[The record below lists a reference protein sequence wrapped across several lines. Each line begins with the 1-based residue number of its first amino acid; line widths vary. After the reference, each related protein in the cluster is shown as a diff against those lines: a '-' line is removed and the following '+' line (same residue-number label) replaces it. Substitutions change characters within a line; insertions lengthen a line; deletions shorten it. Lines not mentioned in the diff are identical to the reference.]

1 MLSRRSASARFSGT
15 CRSSA
20 ARELLGY
27 SRAEPQ
33 PPAVRLGRTTG
44 MTVSGRRSPSV
55 TGCITDQEL
64 LVSQDIQQS
73 VLVSR
78 AEEAAVTEQVV
89 RQSVALQVKYEQE
102 NRIALAAKEYK
113 AALDTLEA
121 RNAESVHQITTAAAK
136 REFALEEALRAALAE
151 RDEARAAAAE
161 AAAAHKR
168 EFAAALEEVRR
179 FSAEAVRRE
188 HAASAADHQQ
198 ARVTAPIQLRVL
210 TAELRG
216 AERHERLS
224 MMQASAAV
232 GESAEQS
239 TEVTTL
245 RRERRKSVAEA
256 EELQEQLRQLTIDS
270 QEARRSFIAARKC
283 ASTMLRRQN
292 ARHERE
298 AEQRHADAVARLRKN
313 SEVALRAEQE
323 ASAARMEVATS
334 QGSEAMARAHDEEA
348 RRLQAKDEE
357 RARVESE
364 LQAELLAEKQRASA
378 AIMQQQSRLARQAAA
393 EATKADAL
401 VSGVRLELQ
410 LREEQLEAQSAE
422 FAWLQHEVT
431 RAARQADE
439 ASRVTAQ
446 VLLEAAA
453 AEAHLETEL
462 HDAREEGDAQRG
474 RGDTLQVR
482 LDGTA
487 ADLAETRAA
496 VAAAAVAAETAAAAA
511 AAVES
516 ARKQAAS
523 ELEKLHKAHEALQ
536 TRSEQRLGAAAVAQE
551 KEVAARRSAEEAVKA
566 AEAEGSQLR
575 SKLEAAESQQGETG
589 QQLGKT
595 EEALEAAT
603 KQASEREQVIVV
615 LQAEVRLCEAEAE
628 RDRGEAQL
636 GQEEGSRE
644 GEAAAQVMG
653 ESLRDAEE
661 AWGGLLETHEE
672 VRERLEGELEAGNAG
687 WAEGAAVAAAKEAA
701 GIEAA
706 HSAGAAALAQREAQL
721 EKERVGEAAR
731 RDKATAAAASTAAA
745 ALRSAEYAHSLETKK
760 LLEEA
765 EARDIDLARLRDE
778 VERLT
783 EELARETAE
792 HAAAAAR
799 RDELDAELGR
809 EQLLS
814 AGQTTRADE
823 AEAVAEAALAEKTAE
838 AAARVAVAEAGV
850 AELEARLLR
859 REAEWRE
866 ACERRDEEHEALQ
879 QSRDELQARF
889 DWLATR
895 WRAREPRPIDVEV
908 VGALKAE
915 LERQLRVTDHAVRQ
929 SRAFEEKLGQLDSSY
944 VMFGKEGTRVRVER
958 GPTPGDRSGGRSPVP
973 AHAGGGRGAAWAAGE
988 SAFAGDQNGGPRP
1001 LDSRASSR
1009 APSPS
1014 MRRPRPTELEVPTEP
1029 PTPLRQPSPSP
1040 RRPQTSRPQS
1050 ANPTIG
1056 AGLRPF
1062 PPPQTMPMQ
1071 GPPGSLT
1078 ARKARPATAPHR
1090 AAPPRARAAS
1100 ARGGRRRPSAEE
1112 MLIDAALNPRART
1125 SASPREMGEHGE
1137 SMAVSM
1143 AVSMGASMGAHPD
1156 TGISPWAGASPSA
1169 STQPSCTRAV
1179 PEFHLH
1185 GR

>member
-1 MLSRRSASARFSGT
+1 M
-15 CRSSA
+15 
-20 ARELLGY
+20 
-27 SRAEPQ
+27 P
-33 PPAVRLGRTTG
+33 
-44 MTVSGRRSPSV
+44 VSGRRSPSV
-55 TGCITDQEL
+55 SGCITDMSL
-64 LVSQDIQQS
+64 LVSQDIQHS

-102 NRIALAAKEYK
+102 NRIALADKEYK
-113 AALDTLEA
+113 AALDALEA
-121 RNAESVHQITTAAAK
+121 RNAESVRQITAANK
-136 REFALEEALRAALAE
+136 ERERALEKALREALAE

-168 EFAAALEEVRR
+168 EFAAALEEVRG
-179 FSAEAVRRE
+179 FAAEAVRRE
-188 HAASAADHQQ
+188 HAASAADHEQ
-198 ARVTAPIQLRVL
+198 ARVTAPIQLRCL
-210 TAELRG
+210 KAELRG

-245 RRERRKSVAEA
+245 RRERKKSVAEA
-256 EELQEQLRQLTIDS
+256 AELQEQLRQLTVDS

-298 AEQRHADAVARLRKN
+298 TEQRHAAEVERLRKN
-313 SEVALRAEQE
+313 SEQAMHAEQ
-323 ASAARMEVATS
+323 AAAAARMEIATS
-334 QGSEAMARAHDEEA
+334 QGDEAMTKAHEEEA
-348 RRLQAKDEE
+348 RRLQAKDDE
-357 RARVESE
+357 RARVEGE
-364 LQAELLAEKQRASA
+364 LQAKLQAEKQRASA

-393 EATKADAL
+393 QAMKAEGV

-410 LREEQLEAQSAE
+410 QRQEQLDALTVE

-431 RAARQADE
+431 RTARQADE
-439 ASRVTAQ
+439 ASRATAQ

-462 HDAREEGDAQRG
+462 HDAIEVGDAQRG
-474 RGDTLQVR
+474 RGDALQVT
-482 LDGTA
+482 LNETA
-487 ADLAETRAA
+487 ADLAENRAA
-496 VAAAAVAAETAAAAA
+496 VAAAAVAAETAATAA

-516 ARKQAAS
+516 ARKQTAK
-523 ELEKLHKAHEALQ
+523 ELEKLNEAHKALE

-551 KEVAARRSAEEAVKA
+551 KEAAARKSAEEAVKA
-566 AEAEGSQLR
+566 AEADGSLLR
-575 SKLEAAESQQGETG
+575 QKLQAAESQQGETG

-603 KQASEREQVIVV
+603 KQASEREARGDATQQI
-615 LQAEVRLCEAEAE
+615 LLAEVRLCEVEAE
-628 RDRGEAQL
+628 QERGEAQL
-636 GQEEGSRE
+636 GQEEGGKE
-644 GEAAAQVMG
+644 GEAAAEVMG

-661 AWGGLLETHEE
+661 AWGELLETHEE

-701 GIEAA
+701 GLEAA
-706 HSAGAAALAQREAQL
+706 HSAGAANLARREAQL
-721 EKERVGEAAR
+721 EKEAAAEATR
-731 RDKATAAAASTAAA
+731 RDKATAVAASAAAA
-745 ALRSAEYAHSLETKK
+745 ALRSVEYAHSLETKK

-765 EARDIDLARLRDE
+765 EARDLDLARLRGE
-778 VERLT
+778 LERLT

-792 HAAAAAR
+792 HVAAAAR
-799 RDELDAELGR
+799 RDELDADL
-809 EQLLS
+809 EQERLLS
-814 AGQTTRADE
+814 AGQSTRADE
-823 AEAVAEAALAEKTAE
+823 AEAVAEAALAVEKAE
-838 AAARVAVAEAGV
+838 GLARVAAAEAGV
-850 AELEARLLR
+850 IELEARLGR

-929 SRAFEEKLGQLDSSY
+929 SKAFEEKLGQLDSSY

-958 GPTPGDRSGGRSPVP
+958 GPTPGDRSGGRSPV
-973 AHAGGGRGAAWAAGE
+973 GGLASAW
-988 SAFAGDQNGGPRP
+988 DQNGGPRP

-1009 APSPS
+1009 APSPT

-1029 PTPLRQPSPSP
+1029 PTPSP
-1040 RRPQTSRPQS
+1040 RRPGQASRPQS
-1050 ANPTIG
+1050 ANPAIG

-1062 PPPQTMPMQ
+1062 PPPQTVPLQ

-1090 AAPPRARAAS
+1090 AAPPRARP
-1100 ARGGRRRPSAEE
+1100 RRASAEE

-1137 SMAVSM
+1137 SMAGSM
-1143 AVSMGASMGAHPD
+1143 AVSMGGSMGAHPD
-1156 TGISPWAGASPSA
+1156 TGISPWASPSA
-1169 STQPSCTRAV
+1169 STQPSGTRAV

>member
-1 MLSRRSASARFSGT
+1 
-15 CRSSA
+15 
-20 ARELLGY
+20 
-27 SRAEPQ
+27 
-33 PPAVRLGRTTG
+33 
-44 MTVSGRRSPSV
+44 MTVSGRRSPPV

-64 LVSQDIQQS
+64 LVSQNIQRS

-113 AALDTLEA
+113 AALDALEA
-121 RNAESVHQITTAAAK
+121 RNTESVHQITTAAAK
-136 REFALEEALRAALAE
+136 RERALEEALRAALAE
-151 RDEARAAAAE
+151 RDEAQAAAAE

-179 FSAEAVRRE
+179 FSAEAVRRV
-188 HAASAADHQQ
+188 HAASAADHEQ
-198 ARVTAPIQLRVL
+198 ARVTAPIQLQVL

-245 RRERRKSVAEA
+245 RREWRKSVAEA
-256 EELQEQLRQLTIDS
+256 EELREQLRQLTLDS
-270 QEARRSFIAARKC
+270 QEARRSFVAARKC

-292 ARHERE
+292 ARRERE
-298 AEQRHADAVARLRKN
+298 MEQRHAGEVERLRKN
-313 SEVALRAEQE
+313 SEAALRAEQE
-323 ASAARMEVATS
+323 AAAARMEVATS
-334 QGSEAMARAHDEEA
+334 QGSEAMARAHDEEE

-364 LQAELLAEKQRASA
+364 LQALLLAEKQRSSA
-378 AIMQQQSRLARQAAA
+378 AIMQQQWRLARQAAA
-393 EATKADAL
+393 QATKADAL
-401 VSGVRLELQ
+401 VSAVRLELRQ
-410 LREEQLEAQSAE
+410 GQEQLEAQSAE

-439 ASRVTAQ
+439 ASRATAQ

-474 RGDTLQVR
+474 RGDALQVT
-482 LDGTA
+482 LDETA
-487 ADLAETRAA
+487 ADLAETRGA
-496 VAAAAVAAETAAAAA
+496 VAAAAVAAEAAAVAA

-516 ARKQAAS
+516 ARKQTAS

-536 TRSEQRLGAAAVAQE
+536 TRAEQRLGAAAVAQE
-551 KEVAARRSAEEAVKA
+551 KEEAARRSAEEAVKA
-566 AEAEGSQLR
+566 AEAEGSLLR
-575 SKLEAAESQQGETG
+575 SKLKAAESQQGETG

-595 EEALEAAT
+595 QEALEAAT
-603 KQASEREQVIVV
+603 KRASEREARGDATQRS
-615 LQAEVRLCEAEAE
+615 LLAEVRLCEVEAE
-628 RDRGEAQL
+628 RDRGEAKL
-636 GQEEGSRE
+636 GQEEGGRV
-644 GEAAAQVMG
+644 GEAAAEAMG

-661 AWGGLLETHEE
+661 AWRELLETHEE

-701 GIEAA
+701 ALEAA
-706 HSAGAAALAQREAQL
+706 HSAGTAALAQREAQL
-721 EKERVGEAAR
+721 EKERVAEAAR
-731 RDKATAAAASTAAA
+731 RDKATAAAASAAAA
-745 ALRSAEYAHSLETKK
+745 ALRSAEYAHSLETKR
-760 LLEEA
+760 LLEET
-765 EARDIDLARLRDE
+765 EARDIDLTRLRDE
-778 VERLT
+778 VQRLT
-783 EELARETAE
+783 DELARETAA

-799 RDELDAELGR
+799 RDELDAELER

-814 AGQTTRADE
+814 AGQATRADE
-823 AEAVAEAALAEKTAE
+823 AEAVAEAALAKKTAE
-838 AAARVAVAEAGV
+838 AAARVAAAEAGV
-850 AELEARLLR
+850 IELEARLER

-929 SRAFEEKLGQLDSSY
+929 SKAFEEKLGQLDSSY

-958 GPTPGDRSGGRSPVP
+958 GLTPGDRSPVP

-988 SAFAGDQNGGPRP
+988 SASAWDQNGGPRP

-1014 MRRPRPTELEVPTEP
+1014 MRRPRPTELDRPTEP

-1050 ANPTIG
+1050 ANPAMG

-1062 PPPQTMPMQ
+1062 PPPQTVPLQ
-1071 GPPGSLT
+1071 GPPGSLA

-1100 ARGGRRRPSAEE
+1100 RRPSAEE

-1143 AVSMGASMGAHPD
+1143 AVSMGAPRMGAHPD
-1156 TGISPWAGASPSA
+1156 TGISPWATPSV
-1169 STQPSCTRAV
+1169 STQLPTACTRAV